1 MCIRSPSRCGE
12 RVPSHRTHRLGCLFV
27 STVREGR
34 APAAAAAHCRGHT
47 VSSASSPLPHHC
59 CCRILIASRCP
70 RHSASRDSGSRSRTL
85 PETMILL
92 GQPQPLR
99 SPGGVVGPHR
109 ACFSEPASQS
119 EPQSIHTDGRG
130 RPLREESPSLGW
142 VSPSLH
148 SKKQHLATMSRLAPN
163 NPHRTPPPA
172 EGGSVDSWS
181 AMSHRVPV
189 GAYQHHPSLTVG
201 PRARRSRTETAS
213 PCRAGLDGGRRPPP
227 RRGASHHTD
236 RLGTAHTSHV
246 RLDLGLE
253 RDFTCNAEAQAA
265 WG

>member
-1 MCIRSPSRCGE
+1 M
-12 RVPSHRTHRLGCLFV
+12 SHRTHRLGCLFV

-34 APAAAAAHCRGHT
+34 APAVAAAARCRGHT
-47 VSSASSPLPHHC
+47 VSSASSPLPHRC

-70 RHSASRDSGSRSRTL
+70 RLSASRDSGSRSRTL

-148 SKKQHLATMSRLAPN
+148 SKKATLGHNVSTCTERSAPD
-163 NPHRTPPPA
+163 A
-172 EGGSVDSWS
+172 
-181 AMSHRVPV
+181 A
-189 GAYQHHPSLTVG
+189 
-201 PRARRSRTETAS
+201 
-213 PCRAGLDGGRRPPP
+213 P
-227 RRGASHHTD
+227 RRGRVGRSLVSHEPPCPRRGVSASSVLD
-236 RLGTAHTSHV
+236 RRSTREAFQN
-246 RLDLGLE
+246 
-253 RDFTCNAEAQAA
+253 RDR
-265 WG
+265 